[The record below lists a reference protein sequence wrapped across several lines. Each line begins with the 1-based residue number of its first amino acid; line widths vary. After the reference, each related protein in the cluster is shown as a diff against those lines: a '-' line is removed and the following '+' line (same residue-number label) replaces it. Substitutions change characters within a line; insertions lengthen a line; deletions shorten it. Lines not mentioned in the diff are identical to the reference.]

1 VYTRAAYVRLK
12 FERFLKFRV
21 STEKM
26 LQKALLFPLND
37 RNLELRVVA
46 AKILTMRGIENMLHL
61 LVI

>member
-1 VYTRAAYVRLK
+1 VRLK